1 MNVSSFE
8 NERGCGVLDTK
19 AVNDNDNFL
28 KCVDADA
35 SVHVHLKSV
44 GGGRGG

>member
-1 MNVSSFE
+1 MK
-8 NERGCGVLDTK
+8 GGVDTEV
-19 AVNDNDNFL
+19 VNDNV

-35 SVHVHLKSV
+35 SAHVHLKSV